1 MSLVDPTGMLNLGI
15 IAHAQSAAVQKKVGT
30 MSTSDELS
38 YEALQKTALSEVE
51 KQASAV
57 GNMTSSEALTQLD
70 DEEQNQQEQTLMSRG
85 EQEEEEVFEEE
96 ETSKTNSSNPLIG
109 NLLNLKV

>member
-30 MSTSDELS
+30 ISTSDELS

-51 KQASAV
+51 RQASTV
-57 GNMTSSEALTQLD
+57 GNMTSSEALAQLD
-70 DEEQNQQEQTLMSRG
+70 EEEENQQEQSLMTRG
-85 EQEEEEVFEEE
+85 EQEEEEVFDEEE
-96 ETSKTNSSNPLIG
+96 EMKTNSSNPLVG